1 VLLNQ
6 LEGLSLRLLFF
17 SILLVIFDCFKIRLV
32 MKAAKIVPTFLLTGE
47 ILEANSKKSLIYF
60 FYFILTD
67 QS

>member
-1 VLLNQ
+1 
-6 LEGLSLRLLFF
+6 
-17 SILLVIFDCFKIRLV
+17 